1 MAKEFYRNFY
11 KENKPEKLNV
21 SNNIKKIYLD
31 KISYENNEYL
41 TSSLLTP
48 SPLKVPVF
56 INTLKHDLKEEDS
69 YTNIDNLE
77 IDTIFNNGIYS
88 LEFNSNER
96 IRYKVFKK
104 NHLNVE
110 LIKEINNT
118 NKRIS
123 IPINEKDQYIVVPYY
138 LNDGEE
144 IIGTPKKVILR

>member
-1 MAKEFYRNFY
+1 MLYYHPKW
-11 KENKPEKLNV
+11 K
-21 SNNIKKIYLD
+21 D
-31 KISYENNEYL
+31 NEYL

-56 INTLKHDLKEEDS
+56 INTLKNDLKEEDS